1 MAMRSNG
8 LTASSYT
15 PVADLDPRLADVLLT
30 DLRERGVAAYASPV
44 ESSSTSGF
52 DRPEFRVDVLDRL
65 FVDAIHAETVKTLLS
80 DKDPGLVTSSDDLT
94 WAQIVAGFDRPVEGD
109 VQPWPVTEDVDW
121 STQDETV
128 EAEAGDLGPA
138 DRQTDLRKWL
148 SGRDATAASYD
159 DQLELGRAKSDR
171 SDADTDDPADRA
183 ERFVPEP
190 PPPLPRLEPWQ
201 QLAWIGL
208 IGGPVLLLA
217 AVLFS
222 IQLPTWI
229 TMLSV
234 GGFIGGFVTL
244 VATMDDRGD
253 PDDPDHGAVV

>member
-1 MAMRSNG
+1 MRSNG

-15 PVADLDPRLADVLLT
+15 PVADLHPRVADVLLN
-30 DLRERGVAAYASPV
+30 DLKERGVAAYASPV
-44 ESSSTSGF
+44 GSSSASGF

-65 FVDAIHAETVKTLLS
+65 FVDAAHAETVKAMLAEH
-80 DKDPGLVTSSDDLT
+80 DPELVTSSDDLT

-121 STQDETV
+121 SPHGETV
-128 EAEAGDLGPA
+128 DVDTGDISPA
-138 DRQTDLRKWL
+138 DRQTDLRRWL

-159 DQLELGRAKSDR
+159 DQRELGPAASDR
-171 SDADTDDPADRA
+171 HDSEDPADRA

-201 QLAWIGL
+201 QLAWVGL

-222 IQLPTWI
+222 IQLPTWV

-244 VATMDDRGD
+244 VATMDDRVD

>member
-8 LTASSYT
+8 LTAASYT
-15 PVADLDPRLADVLLT
+15 PVADLDPRVADALLT
-30 DLRERGVAAYASPV
+30 DLKERGVAAYTSPV

-65 FVDAIHAETVKTLLS
+65 FVDAAHADSVKAMLA
-80 DKDPGLVTSSDDLT
+80 DQGPELVTSSDDLT

-121 STQDETV
+121 SPNDETV
-128 EAEAGDLGPA
+128 DAETSDAGPP
-138 DRQTDLRKWL
+138 DRQTELRRWL

-159 DQLELGRAKSDR
+159 PSELEPAASGRN
-171 SDADTDDPADRA
+171 DADGRD
-183 ERFVPEP
+183 EGFVPAP

-201 QLAWIGL
+201 QLAWVGL

-244 VATMDDRGD
+244 VATMNDRVD